1 MKFGDL
7 NSGTRVAGRLISV
20 ECVDSIFKLDIQG
33 TNSTITTVLIRKNP
47 EVDGKPVFA
56 CGPVDPARRIE
67 VAHNNK
73 ADVRWNTVG
82 EVETYELK

>member
-1 MKFGDL
+1 
-7 NSGTRVAGRLISV
+7 
-20 ECVDSIFKLDIQG
+20 
-33 TNSTITTVLIRKNP
+33 
-47 EVDGKPVFA
+47 VDGKPVFA